1 MNAILRDYYIIY
13 FQQNGNIYLWTLL
26 FITCLS
32 FFYKMPIEFNA
43 ETNILTAILYAQ
55 TLDRDTTIDSLTC
68 LVLKL
73 CSIYLCLVMAVSG
86 HIGI

>member
-1 MNAILRDYYIIY
+1 
-13 FQQNGNIYLWTLL
+13 
-26 FITCLS
+26 
-32 FFYKMPIEFNA
+32 MPIEFNA